1 MDKLVLKNLK
11 FRGLHGYFDEE
22 RVTGNDFE
30 VDLTFYT
37 SLQESALSDDLAKTI
52 DYSEIQK
59 IVESIMQGDS
69 VKLIET
75 LAYRIGSALSA
86 AYTNISSLEVSIRKL
101 NPPMNGETEYAE
113 VTMKWPR

>member
-11 FRGLHGYFDEE
+11 FRGLHGYFEEE
-22 RVTGNDFE
+22 RVNGNDFE
-30 VDLTFYT
+30 VDLTFHT
-37 SLQESALSDDLAKTI
+37 SLQESALSDDLTKTI
-52 DYSEIQK
+52 DYSVVQQ
-59 IVESIMQGDS
+59 IVASIMLGES

-75 LAYRIGSALSA
+75 LAYRIGSALIARYSK
-86 AYTNISSLEVSIRKL
+86 ILSLEVSIRKM